1 MNKLYRFLE
10 TRFEKIT
17 AATINVLGNS
27 ITFLVAVCVVIFW
40 LTGKQFQ
47 EQTLHVQ
54 IENIIV
60 SVTFLILF
68 VIQREFKRFSVS
80 LHIKLNE
87 VISANATANNKLMN
101 VEEKTESELQD
112 LTRMYSETAAA
123 ERLNEEENPV

>member
-1 MNKLYRFLE
+1 MSKLYVFLE

-27 ITFLVAVCVVIFW
+27 ITFLVAVCIVIYW
-40 LTGKQFQ
+40 LTEKQFL
-47 EQTLHVQ
+47 EQSMHQQ

-68 VIQREFKRFSVS
+68 IIQREFKRFSVS

-87 VISANATANNKLMN
+87 LISSNEAASNKLMN
-101 VEEKTESELQD
+101 VEEKTESELQE
-112 LTRMYSETAAA
+112 LTKMYSESAAA
-123 ERLNEEENPV
+123 EILIEKDPD